1 MSRSDDRSAGGRG
14 GLNRPAQPTS
24 RHSVRCGDFADE
36 GDPDEEWLVEG
47 FASAEAAQEYA
58 RRFVR
63 AQIEDL
69 RREAASP
76 AELAEMYG
84 RWGEYAVTPGF
95 DPGPWV
101 AHCIANP
108 AARKQDTDYAAL
120 EPRP

>member
-1 MSRSDDRSAGGRG
+1 MSPPAGRSAGGRG
-14 GLNRPAQPTS
+14 GPDRPAQATS

-47 FASAEAAQEYA
+47 FASAEVAQEYA

-69 RREAASP
+69 RQEAASP
-76 AELAEMYG
+76 EELAEMYG
-84 RWGEYAVTPGF
+84 RWGEYAVTQGF
-95 DPGPWV
+95 DPAPWV

-108 AARKQDTDYAAL
+108 ATRKQDTDYAAL
-120 EPRP
+120 AP